1 LIILAFYPIN
11 MYEDTAQQ
19 ALADTVQTV
28 LDETDADE
36 QIEALKENA
45 RQRRER
51 EDMLWFELILSMA
64 TLRGSSGST
73 LATDSEYYSQVEY
86 ETLRGMD
93 DSERIDHLEGVLLDA
108 GVNMHLR
115 KADFINAQLKRIE
128 SLGGLD
134 AAQQAFESKE
144 GKEAKMDFLRKFKDI
159 GDKYARN
166 IGMDIF
172 HPDFQDTIA
181 LDARINGISDGL
193 GVEFDSYEEHEQFYV
208 DVAERLGMT
217 AWELDR
223 LLYRYTDNVTAHI
236 AE

>member
-1 LIILAFYPIN
+1 MGDETAI
-11 MYEDTAQQ
+11 DT
-19 ALADTVQTV
+19 LADAVKTV
-28 LDETDADE
+28 LEET
-36 QIEALKENA
+36 EAPERLEELKMTA

-51 EDMLWFELILSMA
+51 SDMLWFELILSMA

-93 DSERIDHLEGVLLDA
+93 DSERIDHLERVLLDA

-134 AAQQAFESKE
+134 AAQQAFESQE
-144 GKEAKMDFLRKFKDI
+144 GKEAKMDFLRKFKGI

-181 LDARINGISDGL
+181 LDARINSISDEL
-193 GVEFDSYEEHEQFYV
+193 GVEFGSYEEHEQFYV

-223 LLYRYTDNVTAHI
+223 LLYRYTDDVTAHI

>member
-1 LIILAFYPIN
+1 MLRVDMGNEAAI
-11 MYEDTAQQ
+11 DTPV
-19 ALADTVQTV
+19 DTVEAV
-28 LDETDADE
+28 LEETNAPE
-36 QIEALKENA
+36 RIEGLKQNA

-64 TLRGSSGST
+64 TLQGSSGST
-73 LATDSEYYSQVEY
+73 LATDGEYCSQVEY
-86 ETLRGMD
+86 ETLREMD

-134 AAQQAFESKE
+134 AAQQAFGSQEE
-144 GKEAKMDFLRKFKDI
+144 KEAEMDFLQKFKCI

-172 HPDFQDTIA
+172 HPDLRDTVA
-181 LDARINGISDGL
+181 LDARMNSISDKL
-193 GVEFDSYEEHEQFYV
+193 GVKFGSYGGHEQFYV

-223 LLYRYTDNVTAHI
+223 LLYRYTDDVTAHI